1 MLHKENIQKQTER
14 SYHRILY
21 HNSRQL
27 KGRITCYPFTPKI
40 DKYLISPNN
49 ITPESNIKIRRKK
62 EMKTK
67 S

>member
-1 MLHKENIQKQTER
+1 MEY

-21 HNSRQL
+21 HNSWQL
-27 KGRITCYPFTPKI
+27 KGRITCNPFTPKI
-40 DKYLISPNN
+40 DKHRTSPNN